1 MPKISRFFGIVI
13 TMYYND
19 HSPPHF
25 HARQSG
31 HRMRVDIKSGEV
43 MSGSFPRRAQAY
55 VLEWLDLHRAELME
69 DWQLAQARK
78 PLRKIEPL
86 Q

>member
-1 MPKISRFFGIVI
+1 MPWLVFGIVI

-25 HARQSG
+25 HARQGG
-31 HRMRVDIKSGEV
+31 HHIRIDIESGEV
-43 MSGSFPRRAQAY
+43 MSGSFPRRAQTY

-69 DWQLAQARK
+69 DWYLAQARK